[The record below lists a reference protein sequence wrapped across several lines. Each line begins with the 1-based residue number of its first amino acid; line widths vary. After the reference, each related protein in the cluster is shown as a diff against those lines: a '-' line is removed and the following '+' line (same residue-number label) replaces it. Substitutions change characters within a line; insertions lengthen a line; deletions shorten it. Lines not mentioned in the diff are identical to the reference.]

1 MLAPSGVVIALR
13 AGEWPRSAGQQ
24 ARRAR
29 LRRGRA
35 AFKISLMRRGALKR
49 VRWLVNAV
57 YLAER
62 IAHFTDSGT
71 GAECLTHRVEEV
83 AVTRGRLLQVI

>member
-1 MLAPSGVVIALR
+1 
-13 AGEWPRSAGQQ
+13 
-24 ARRAR
+24 
-29 LRRGRA
+29 
-35 AFKISLMRRGALKR
+35 MRRGALKR

-71 GAECLTHRVEEV
+71 GAERLTHRVEEV
-83 AVTRGRLLQVI
+83 AVTLSRLLQVI

>member
-1 MLAPSGVVIALR
+1 MAEP
-13 AGEWPRSAGQQ
+13 
-24 ARRAR
+24 
-29 LRRGRA
+29 GREEDEA
-35 AFKISLMRRGALKR
+35 VFKISLMRRGALER

-62 IAHFTDSGT
+62 IAYFTDSGT
-71 GAECLTHRVEEV
+71 GAECFTHRVEEV